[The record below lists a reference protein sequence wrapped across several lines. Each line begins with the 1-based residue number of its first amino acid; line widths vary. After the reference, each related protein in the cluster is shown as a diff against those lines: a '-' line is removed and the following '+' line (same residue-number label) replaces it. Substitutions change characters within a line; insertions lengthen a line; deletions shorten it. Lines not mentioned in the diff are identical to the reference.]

1 MLLIPHYA
9 YTKPLGHMQKKATD
23 TLKITSNDR
32 LNIKQT
38 DFTTGLTRLDQ
49 QCNRTGTQTTDKKE
63 KRKSHRFAFLKI
75 SATAHYTHLQSHTSQ
90 HTAQALQKSAI
101 LPTLKTE

>member
-63 KRKSHRFAFLKI
+63 
-75 SATAHYTHLQSHTSQ
+75 TSQ